1 MNQTFAKIVAALLLS
16 LGFPMIIG
24 CETTRY
30 IRNAQTHF
38 NQAAQQENE
47 LLAKSLTA
55 YQAGANASGTASSL
69 SDYKMALSLVD
80 RAINEN
86 REKLRQEKLLGTAY
100 MIKAMSL
107 WRISDLNGT
116 PPAILEVPSDDS
128 SAETSVFSSPERKE
142 LIALIPTI
150 KQELNDSQTPITLGT
165 RDRVMLIALPGL
177 LDHDRGRLANSMDRA
192 DAYFSSAYTVL
203 NEAAGAA
210 PTDHPVHLYLVM
222 AQLQTLNSWAYAIDR
237 FSQKEG
243 MSLEASSKLISDNVH
258 SRVKKSLC
266 SIKVLWEK
274 NREIQEQLTKFLF
287 LTGISWKDA
296 VSDCN

>member
-55 YQAGANASGTASSL
+55 YQAGANASGTVSSL

-116 PPAILEVPSDDS
+116 PPAILELPSDDT
-128 SAETSVFSSPERKE
+128 SAENSVFSSPERKE

-150 KQELNDSQTPITLGT
+150 KQALNDPETPITLGT

-203 NEAAGAA
+203 DEAAGAA

-237 FSQKEG
+237 FSQEEG
-243 MSLEASSKLISDNVH
+243 MSLETSSKLMSDNVH
-258 SRVKKSLC
+258 SRVKNSLC

-274 NREIQEQLTKFLF
+274 NSEIQEQLTKFLF